1 MKTKVICAA
10 LLAMFAIGMNANAT
24 TLTTGKKIALFA
36 KHKAVNKKKATKA
49 VKPGK
54 GKKAKAGKKAAAPA
68 TAKPAGK

>member
-10 LLAMFAIGMNANAT
+10 LLAMLAVGINANAN
-24 TLTTGKKIALFA
+24 TLTVAKGKKTLVVA
-36 KHKAVNKKKATKA
+36 HRKAVNKKKA

-54 GKKAKAGKKAAAPA
+54 GKKAKAGKKATAPA